1 MILRSLVELDG
12 IGETQVDAIENF
24 FSKQIN
30 VKIAKNLINQ
40 LNVNNFLISA
50 PLD

>member
-30 VKIAKNLINQ
+30 TKHPSSIDEKT
-40 LNVNNFLISA
+40 
-50 PLD
+50 